1 MPQIAPVGL
10 TLDQY
15 GKQQTPAA
23 INAGC
28 DHGKAVA
35 ETDVMGYIS
44 SYIQGGFA
52 MSNAAQKRAI
62 RNYRSRQAERGIAR
76 FEVQALDADRELIR
90 ALARRLADDSPE
102 ATQARTMVQQIVS
115 GEPPNQGGIL
125 QALRRSPLVGA
136 DLDLGR
142 AREEGRRVD
151 L

>member
-1 MPQIAPVGL
+1 
-10 TLDQY
+10 
-15 GKQQTPAA
+15 
-23 INAGC
+23 
-28 DHGKAVA
+28 
-35 ETDVMGYIS
+35 
-44 SYIQGGFA
+44 